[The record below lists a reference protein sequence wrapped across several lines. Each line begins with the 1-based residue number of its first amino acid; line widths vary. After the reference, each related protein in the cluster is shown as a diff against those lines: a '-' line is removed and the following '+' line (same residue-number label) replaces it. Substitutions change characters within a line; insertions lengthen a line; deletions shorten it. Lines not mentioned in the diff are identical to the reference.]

1 MGSPLA
7 GSAEAEVRRAEGG
20 TLYDLA
26 EDTGGHSALSE
37 TPQVVNRSW

>member
-7 GSAEAEVRRAEGG
+7 GSADADVRRVEER

-26 EDTGGHSALSE
+26 EDTGGHSAQSGMPE
-37 TPQVVNRSW
+37 